1 MASRMRVRCC
11 RTASAVAVAVLLSVA
26 HAEPIPD
33 LDGARPPAHHLYLQV
48 RLNEVDAAG
57 LVPFERIDGHLHATV
72 DALRALGFALDGH
85 DSGERIAVHTL
96 PGVHVRYDPA
106 RQSVQIDAPL
116 DVLALPATTL
126 GLTQQDAAVV
136 TDYSPGLLMNY
147 DLYASEGSGA
157 WNATGAGELRVF
169 GLGRAV
175 LSTTGVV
182 RAYQAESGH
191 RQHESVRLDTRVQ
204 WAFPATA
211 VSVVAGDTFTG
222 FLDWTRPVRIGG
234 LQIGRNF
241 ALQPYRTTMPLP
253 EFLGEAVV
261 PSDVELYVNGLR
273 QYSGSTPPG
282 PFQLAPVPGVT
293 GAGNARVVVTDAY
306 GRVNTLDFPFYAT
319 QRLLARGLSDWSLG
333 LGRVRERYGVA
344 SFEYADAFVASGSL
358 RYGASNRLTL
368 ETHAEHADGL
378 NVAGAGA
385 LWTPA
390 MAGVFN
396 VAHARSRHHHGQG
409 SQTVLGWSWND
420 SRYQL
425 AIDTRRTRGDY
436 RDVAALYGSPPPS
449 RSDRVVAGF
458 STDAGN
464 FGLSYVRLDQPAWT
478 PDPDAPPVAAMRNRF
493 AGLYWSHAF
502 ANGWFANASINQGF
516 DADRDRSAYIGL
528 MIPLGRQG
536 ERQAALSW
544 QHDAGGDGV
553 VADLLQPV
561 PGDGGRGWR
570 LQARA
575 GGLSG
580 GLAEGAWLGPYG
592 RIGGGVSQ
600 LGDARFSYAQAS
612 GSVVGMGGGWFAA
625 RAVTDAFAVV
635 STDGHPDVPVA
646 LENRFIGST
655 DARGLLMVT
664 PLNAWQHNRLS
675 IDPMDLPADIRVTDA
690 ARLAT
695 PAAGAGVRVDFEVRR
710 VRAMRLH
717 LHDVDGRPL
726 PAGSRIEGAPPGV
739 AGLVGHG
746 GEVYIEDLWQA
757 TALRVRTP
765 DGAHC
770 VADMPATTL
779 EHGVDLRPTSLLCNP
794 VTAP

>member
-1 MASRMRVRCC
+1 MRVRCC
-11 RTASAVAVAVLLSVA
+11 RIASAVAVAALLSVA
-26 HAEPIPD
+26 QAEPIPE
-33 LDGARPPAHHLYLQV
+33 LDATRAPPHRLYLQV

-57 LVPFERIDGHLHATV
+57 LVPFDRIDGHLHATV
-72 DALRALGFALDGH
+72 DALRALGFALDAR
-85 DSGERIAVHTL
+85 DSTERVALHTL
-96 PGVHVRYDPA
+96 PGVHVRYDAA

-116 DVLALPATTL
+116 DVLALAATTL
-126 GLTQQDAAVV
+126 GVAPQNAAVV
-136 TDYSPGLLMNY
+136 TDHSPGLLLNY
-147 DLYASEGSGA
+147 DIYASESAGD

-169 GLGRAV
+169 GLGRSL

-182 RAYQAESGH
+182 RAYQASGGR
-191 RQHESVRLDTRVQ
+191 RQHEGVRLDSRVQ
-204 WAFPATA
+204 WAFPASA
-211 VSVVAGDTFTG
+211 VSVVVGDTFTG

-293 GAGNARVVVTDAY
+293 GAGSARVVVTDAY
-306 GRVNTLDFPFYAT
+306 GRVSTLDFPFYAT

-333 LGRVRERYGVA
+333 LGWVRERYGVA
-344 SFEYADAFVASGSL
+344 SFQYADTPVASGSL
-358 RYGASNRLTL
+358 RYGASNRVTL
-368 ETHAEHADGL
+368 ETHAEHGDGL
-378 NVAGAGA
+378 LVAGIGA
-385 LWTPA
+385 LWTPG

-396 VAHARSRHHHGQG
+396 FAHARSRHGHRQG
-409 SQTVLGWSWND
+409 SQTVLGWAWND
-420 SRYQL
+420 SRYQF
-425 AIDTRRTRGDY
+425 AADTRRTRADY
-436 RDVAALYGSPPPS
+436 RDVAALYGAPPPS

-458 STDAGN
+458 STAAGN

-478 PDPDAPPVAAMRNRF
+478 PGTADAPVAALRNRF

-502 ANGWFANASINQGF
+502 ANGWFANAAVNQGL
-516 DADRDRSAYIGL
+516 DADRDRSAYVGV
-528 MIPLGRQG
+528 MIPLGRQSA
-536 ERQAALSW
+536 RQAALSW
-544 QHDAGGDGV
+544 QHDAGGDGL
-553 VADLLQPV
+553 VADVVQPV

-570 LQARA
+570 VQARA
-575 GGLSG
+575 GGVSG
-580 GLAEGAWLGPYG
+580 GLAEGAWLGPRG
-592 RIGGGVSQ
+592 RIGGGVSR
-600 LGDARFSYAQAS
+600 LGDARFTYAQAS
-612 GSVVGMGGGWFAA
+612 GSVVGMGGGWFAS

-646 LENRFIGST
+646 LENRPIGTT

-695 PAAGAGVRVDFEVRR
+695 PAAGAGVRVDFDVRR

-726 PAGSRIEGAPPGV
+726 PAGSRIEGAPPGMP
-739 AGLVGHG
+739 ALVGHG
-746 GEVYIEDLWQA
+746 GEIYIEDLWEA
-757 TALRVRTP
+757 MTLRILAP
-765 DGAHC
+765 DGDAC
-770 VADMPATTL
+770 RVEIPATTL
-779 EHGVDLRPTSLLCNP
+779 EHGVDPRPLRLLCVQVP
-794 VTAP
+794 PP